1 MYYRFE
7 SIKQLRKNLKKT
19 QEEMSDMLGMSTR
32 NYREKECGK
41 LPFSQL
47 EIMKINK
54 IFNLEKEELFQMFIV
69 NGFNTSFWLNDLK
82 NSATEE

>member
-69 NGFNTSFWLNDLK
+69 NGFNTSFWLNDSLK
-82 NSATEE
+82 NKNF

>member
-19 QEEMSDMLGMSTR
+19 QEEMSDMLGMSAR

-41 LPFSQL
+41 LCPDEYESYFRG
-47 EIMKINK
+47 
-54 IFNLEKEELFQMFIV
+54 IF
-69 NGFNTSFWLNDLK
+69 D
-82 NSATEE
+82 

>member
-1 MYYRFE
+1 
-7 SIKQLRKNLKKT
+7 
-19 QEEMSDMLGMSTR
+19 MSDMLGMSTR

-69 NGFNTSFWLNDLK
+69 NGFNTSFWLNDSLK
-82 NSATEE
+82 NKNF

>member
-19 QEEMSDMLGMSTR
+19 QEEMSDMLGMSAR

-69 NGFNTSFWLNDLK
+69 NGFNTIFWLNDSLK
-82 NSATEE
+82 NKNF